1 MSRMRLWLS
10 RTSEVPIRE
19 QLATQILLGI
29 LSDDLKAGA
38 RLPSTRELAR
48 RFRVHPNT
56 VIAAYK
62 SLEKDGWLELR
73 QGSGVYVSTKPCSA
87 ELSNDLVL
95 DHMIAS
101 VFRSARER
109 GIPLNTVRSRLRRS
123 LALQPP
129 DHFLL
134 IEPCSELSEIVVFEI
149 KQVVTFPVKA
159 CDLDS
164 CASEE
169 HLHGTIP
176 VVLPSKAEIVRK
188 RLPNATE
195 LLCLRVRSVPESLA
209 QWLPVRPDSLVAVA
223 SSWPDFLDRARTMLV
238 AAGLDVDA
246 LLFRNAT
253 TARWAEGL
261 EQAAAVV
268 CDSVTATRIPKG
280 CRTIPFPLLAESSLA
295 ELQRHEQFITKS
307 FS

>member
-1 MSRMRLWLS
+1 MRLWLS

-38 RLPSTRELAR
+38 RLPSTRELGR

-56 VIAAYK
+56 VIAAYRG
-62 SLEKDGWLELR
+62 LARDGWLELR
-73 QGSGVYVSTKPCSA
+73 QGSGVYVSRKPRSA
-87 ELSNDLVL
+87 ELSDDLIL
-95 DHMIAS
+95 DYMIAG

-109 GIPLNTVRSRLRRS
+109 GIPLNAVRSRLRRS

-134 IEPCSELSEIVVFEI
+134 IEPSSELGEIVVFEI
-149 KQVVTFPVKA
+149 KQVVTFPVKT
-159 CDLDS
+159 CDLES
-164 CASEE
+164 CASQEQ
-169 HLHGTIP
+169 LHGAIP
-176 VVLPSKAEIVRK
+176 VVLPSKAEIARK

-195 LLCLRVRSVPESLA
+195 LLRLKLRSVPESLA
-209 QWLPVRPDSLVAVA
+209 QWLPVRSDRLVAVA
-223 SSWPDFLDRARTMLV
+223 SGWPDFLDRARTMLV

-246 LLFRNAT
+246 LLFRNAAR
-253 TARWAEGL
+253 ARWEEGL
-261 EQAAAVV
+261 EQAAAVI
-268 CDSVTATRIPKG
+268 CDSLTATRVPER
-280 CRTIPFPLLAESSLA
+280 CRTIPFPLVAESSLA